1 MLKNEVL
8 IKSSQKLKNKRS
20 KYVQVIRVIRV
31 RERVRVIRVI
41 REANMCK

>member
-31 RERVRVIRVI
+31 RVRVIRVI